1 MREEISISSHI
12 YFKEAVEKDSLNFF
26 LNKMIPLSK
35 KYYRFYKIS
44 GFPHRII
51 NKLKNNYP
59 LFFIIIPIESATI
72 FIQRI

>member
-51 NKLKNNYP
+51 NKLKK
-59 LFFIIIPIESATI
+59 
-72 FIQRI
+72 